1 MPAYPV
7 RGEILTPLAVVG
19 FTLMGTLLVSTLL
32 SLTGIQ
38 IALLWMVVIG
48 IAVLAIQIVIKAG
61 HFSVRFRTGF
71 IALFCLTAAV
81 VYGWL
86 LVSGKSCW
94 MSGNRFAG
102 QSLTFYGEIS
112 AVESRDDGGSRFLMK
127 DAQITSEDGRVGKAD
142 VLFYSDGE
150 LTFCGGERAILTGT
164 ASEEI
169 TMSQLGIGAE
179 LVVFRAG
186 YVGEE
191 EPSLFYPLFRWRSRI
206 ESIIKTRIHT
216 VWITMIPH

>member
-48 IAVLAIQIVIKAG
+48 IAALAIQIVIKAG

-81 VYGWL
+81 GLWMAAGEREKL
-86 LVSGKSCW
+86 LDVRES
-94 MSGNRFAG
+94 FAG
-102 QSLTFYGEIS
+102 
-112 AVESRDDGGSRFLMK
+112 
-127 DAQITSEDGRVGKAD
+127 
-142 VLFYSDGE
+142 
-150 LTFCGGERAILTGT
+150 
-164 ASEEI
+164 
-169 TMSQLGIGAE
+169 
-179 LVVFRAG
+179 
-186 YVGEE
+186 
-191 EPSLFYPLFRWRSRI
+191 
-206 ESIIKTRIHT
+206 
-216 VWITMIPH
+216 